1 MTRPWQ
7 SLQFRLLSLCILGG
21 LLPALLVSA
30 YFAHEQRQEV
40 MREELARTLSL
51 ASVLADGERRFV
63 QHAELLLSLLT
74 QINVL
79 KQSATLSGE
88 CAQILYQLLA
98 AKPEYIN
105 LGIIDQ
111 SGDVLCSAL
120 PWAKSTSLK
129 DRLYFNQA
137 LLHKTFAIGEY
148 QIGRISG
155 RPSLNIGYPIKLTRG
170 DGVIYIALD
179 LERFLRH
186 WAHEMAV
193 PEQIAAIVTDRENRI
208 LASVPMQS
216 GRIGATFEPAL
227 TLSRQA
233 EGRLGIY
240 ERQEAGESILYVARP
255 VMAAQANS
263 IPVTLYLRVPK
274 AVVYAPFKALLWR
287 QIMILSLLTMILL
300 LGIRWA
306 IEVMVLRDVRQLVG
320 ATRSLASGDYSVR
333 TNLKA
338 EQGEIGL
345 LGQTFDEMED
355 ALLARLQDSRRQREQ
370 MVRQNRI
377 HAMLSGINTTIV
389 RVRDQD
395 VLLAEACRIAVEQGR
410 FPLVW
415 IGLLDKAG
423 QTFGKIWS
431 EAHKDAPALVPAPG
445 SELSALAPVY
455 VQAVEQGRIMLSND
469 LANDA
474 QGQSWPAQ
482 ALELGF
488 NAGAILPLLK
498 GRHTVAL
505 MTLYAQEESGFDK
518 AELLLLKEVAEDIA
532 FALHYIEQIN
542 QLDYLVFH
550 EPVTGLS
557 TERVFQDR
565 LSQRLAQLHQQA
577 GMAAVL
583 LIAFERLPQIV
594 ASQGRYVRDALLCEA
609 AQRLQNHLPARN
621 SIASTAQGELLVML
635 DDPQDEQD
643 VTTAVHGILDL
654 MRRPIRVEDQ
664 DYVLTCRI
672 GISLAPVDGEDAERL
687 IRNAAS
693 VLELLRREGKETYR
707 FFKPEIQARIHHS
720 LQLEQAMRQALD
732 QEEFSIAYQPIV
744 NLQSGRL
751 VAMEALLRWQSRE
764 LGCLSPAQFI
774 PLAEE
779 TGLIEPLGL
788 WVLNSV
794 CRQLVSW
801 REQGLNLA
809 QTSINVSARQLHHPD
824 FARQVIAILERSQLN
839 PEDIQIG
846 LEITE
851 TALLE
856 DLERTITTVNLL
868 RDANIRIYLDDFGTG
883 YSSLSYLKQ
892 LPVDR
897 IKADLSFVRD
907 LPSSP
912 ASAAVIS
919 AIVAMAHSLGLKVI
933 AEGVE
938 TEAQRSKL
946 IELCC
951 DYGQGYYFAKPM
963 PAEAM
968 RSWLQG
974 RS

>member
-1 MTRPWQ
+1 MTRPWH

-30 YFAHEQRQEV
+30 YFAREQRQEV
-40 MREELARTLSL
+40 ARGELVRIQSL
-51 ASVLADGERRFV
+51 ASLLADGERRFL
-63 QHAELLLSLLT
+63 QNAELLLSLLT

-88 CAQILYQLLA
+88 CAQILYQVLA

-105 LGIIDQ
+105 VGIINQ

-120 PWAKSTSLK
+120 PWTKSTSLK

-137 LLHKTFAIGEY
+137 LQHKTFAIGEY
-148 QIGRISG
+148 QIGRISA
-155 RPSLNIGYPIKLTRG
+155 RPSLNIGYPIQLVRG
-170 DGVIYIALD
+170 GGVIYVALD
-179 LERFLRH
+179 LERFLRN

-193 PEQIAAIVTDRENRI
+193 PKQATVIVTDRENRI
-208 LASVPMQS
+208 LASVPRQS
-216 GRIGATFEPAL
+216 GRIGAIFEPAL
-227 TLSRQA
+227 TRLRQS

-240 ERQEAGESILYVARP
+240 ERQEAGKPILYVARP
-255 VMAAQANS
+255 VLAAQAGS
-263 IPVTLYLRVPK
+263 IPLVLYLRVPK

-287 QIMILSLLTMILL
+287 QIMILSLLTIILL
-300 LGIRWA
+300 LGIGWA
-306 IEVMVLRDVRQLVG
+306 IEVMVLRGVRQLIR
-320 ATRSLASGDYSVR
+320 ATRSLAAGDYSVR
-333 TNLKA
+333 THLKA

-345 LGQTFDEMED
+345 LGQTFDELGE
-355 ALLARLQDSRRQREQ
+355 ALLSRVQEGCRQRQ
-370 MVRQNRI
+370 QIIRQNRI
-377 HAMLSGINTTIV
+377 HAMLSDINTTIV

-395 VLLAEACRIAVEQGR
+395 VLLAEACRITVEQGR
-410 FPLVW
+410 FSLVW
-415 IGLLDKAG
+415 IGLLDAAG
-423 QTFGKIWS
+423 LTFGNIWC
-431 EAHKDAPALVPAPG
+431 EGRQDALELVPAVG
-445 SELSALAPVY
+445 AQLSALAPVY
-455 VQAVEQGRIMLSND
+455 AQAVEQGRIMLSND

-474 QGQSWPAQ
+474 QGQSWPSQ

-498 GRHTVAL
+498 GQHTVGI

-550 EPVTGLS
+550 EPVTGLA

-565 LSQRLAQLHQQA
+565 LNQRLAQLHQQA

-583 LIAFERLPQIV
+583 LIAFDRLPQIV
-594 ASQGRYVRDALLCEA
+594 ASQGRYVRDTLLCEA
-609 AQRLQNHLPARN
+609 AQRLQNHLPARD
-621 SIASTAQGELLVML
+621 SIAGTAQGELLVML

-643 VTTAVHGILDL
+643 VTSAVHGILDL
-654 MRRPIRVEDQ
+654 IRRPIRIKDQ

-672 GISLAPVDGEDAERL
+672 GISLAPVDGDDAESL

-693 VLELLRREGKETYR
+693 VLEVLRREGKEPYR

-732 QEEFSIAYQPIV
+732 REEFSIVYQPIV
-744 NLQSGRL
+744 NLQDGRL

-788 WVLNSV
+788 WVLSSV
-794 CRQLVSW
+794 CWQLVAW
-801 REQGLNLA
+801 RKQGLSLA
-809 QTSINVSARQLHHPD
+809 QTSINVSARQLHHPG
-824 FARQVIAILERSQLN
+824 FARQVITILEHSKLN
-839 PEDIQIG
+839 PDDIQIG

-856 DLERTITTVNLL
+856 DLERTIATVNSL

-907 LPSSP
+907 LPTSP

-938 TEAQRSKL
+938 TEQQRSKL
-946 IELCC
+946 IELGC
-951 DYGQGYYFAKPM
+951 DYAQGYYFAKPM
-963 PAEAM
+963 SAEAI
-968 RSWLQG
+968 RSWLQM
-974 RS
+974 

>member
-7 SLQFRLLSLCILGG
+7 SLQFRLLSLCIIGG

-30 YFAHEQRQEV
+30 YFAQEQRHEV
-40 MREELARTLSL
+40 AREELTHIQVL
-51 ASVLADGERRFV
+51 AGLLADGERRFL
-63 QHAELLLSLLT
+63 QNAELLLSVLT

-79 KQSATLSGE
+79 KQSTLHGSDCG
-88 CAQILYQLLA
+88 QILHQVLV

-105 LGIIDQ
+105 VGIIDQ
-111 SGDVLCSAL
+111 NGEVLCSAL
-120 PWAKSTSLK
+120 PWTKPMSMN
-129 DRLYFNQA
+129 DRLYFIKA
-137 LLHKTFAIGEY
+137 LQHQTFALGEY

-155 RPSLNIGYPIKLTRG
+155 RPSLNIGYPIQLDQGK
-170 DGVIYIALD
+170 GVIYVALD
-179 LERFLRH
+179 LEHFLRNL
-186 WAHEMAV
+186 AHEMAV
-193 PEQIAAIVTDRENRI
+193 PKQVAMIVTDREHRI
-208 LASVPMQS
+208 LATFPSQAE
-216 GRIGATFEPAL
+216 RLGAIFKPNL
-227 TLSRQA
+227 TLHHQTENGSA
-233 EGRLGIY
+233 IY
-240 ERQEAGESILYVARP
+240 ERREADGRSVLYVTRP
-255 VMAAQANS
+255 IMTAHTVNM
-263 IPVTLYLRVPK
+263 PVFLYLRAPK
-274 AVVYAPFKALLWR
+274 AVVYAPFQALLWQ
-287 QIMILSLLTMILL
+287 QIVILFLLTITLL
-300 LGIRWA
+300 LGLAWA
-306 IEVMVLRDVRQLVG
+306 IEVLVLRGVRQLVR
-320 ATRSLASGDYSVR
+320 ATRSLATGDYSVR

-355 ALLARLQDSRRQREQ
+355 ALLTQLQETRRQREQ
-370 MVRQNRI
+370 MIRQNRI

-415 IGLLDKAG
+415 IGLLDAAG
-423 QTFGKIWS
+423 QTFDKIWS
-431 EAHKDAPALVPAPG
+431 AAYKDTPELVPASG
-445 SELSALAPVY
+445 SKLAALAPVY
-455 VQAVEQGRIMLSND
+455 GQVVAQGRIMLSND

-474 QGQSWPAQ
+474 QACSWPAQ

-518 AELLLLKEVAEDIA
+518 AELLLLKEVAEDIT

-594 ASQGRYVRDALLCEA
+594 VSQGRYVRDALLCEA
-609 AQRLQNHLPARN
+609 ARRLQNHLPARD

-654 MRRPIRVEDQ
+654 MRRPIRIEDQ
-664 DYVLTCRI
+664 DYVLSCRI

-687 IRNAAS
+687 IRHAAS

-720 LQLEQAMRQALD
+720 LQLERAMRQALD
-732 QEEFSIAYQPIV
+732 REEFSIVYQPIV
-744 NLQSGRL
+744 NLRSGRL

-764 LGCLSPAQFI
+764 LGCLSPSQFI

-788 WVLNSV
+788 WVLSCV
-794 CRQLVSW
+794 CRQLVNW

-809 QTSINVSARQLHHPD
+809 QTSINVSARQLHHPG

-856 DLERTITTVNLL
+856 DLERTITTVNAL

-938 TEAQRSKL
+938 TESQRSKL

-951 DYGQGYYFAKPM
+951 DYAQGYYFAKPM

-968 RSWLQG
+968 RSWLQE
-974 RS
+974 